1 MVAVAGRRAGPDARS
16 PPTPSTRRT
25 LDNPGLDIAAVD
37 TRRNVEVRGIDLED
51 LVGREFTVGTV
62 RCVAI
67 RLAEP
72 CTYLEGL
79 VGRPIIRALTHK
91 AGIRADILVDGEIA
105 VGDPIVPGAAVAPAA
120 EAATS
125 H

>member
-1 MVAVAGRRAGPDARS
+1 M
-16 PPTPSTRRT
+16 
-25 LDNPGLDIAAVD
+25 
-37 TRRNVEVRGIDLED
+37 
-51 LVGREFTVGTV
+51 

-105 VGDPIVPGAAVAPAA
+105 VGDTIVPGAAVAPAA